1 MQLPVMFAASFSRMR
16 PSRLRVSPRSHAS
29 VCDPDGGQK
38 QVSTSTAP
46 YGRRMNFEDA
56 GRSRWRLRRSHPR
69 SIRDQSLFVRRRKP
83 KDEKRLF
90 ICQPRLRN
98 PHAPRFSAPKIFRGA
113 VAQYLSGRTYRLIT
127 GSLEVREFHSYV
139 VDVGEIIVNMEIE
152 SGHDSAPISA
162 GGSTGLSL
170 PPTPGGFT
178 CR

>member
-1 MQLPVMFAASFSRMR
+1 MIEACAFAHAGYKRRNGFYWWAPIDKPR
-16 PSRLRVSPRSHAS
+16 P
-29 VCDPDGGQK
+29 
-38 QVSTSTAP
+38 
-46 YGRRMNFEDA
+46 
-56 GRSRWRLRRSHPR
+56 
-69 SIRDQSLFVRRRKP
+69 SLFVRRRKP

-90 ICQPRLRN
+90 IGERRLRN

-113 VAQYLSGRTYRLIT
+113 VAQYLSGRTYRLVT
-127 GSLEVREFHSYV
+127 GSLKVREFHSYV

-170 PPTPGGFT
+170 LPTPGGFT